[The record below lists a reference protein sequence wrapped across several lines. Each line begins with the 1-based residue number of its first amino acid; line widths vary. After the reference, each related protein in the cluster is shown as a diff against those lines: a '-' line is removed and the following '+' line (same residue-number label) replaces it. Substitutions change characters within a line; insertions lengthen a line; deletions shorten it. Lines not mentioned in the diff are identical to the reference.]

1 VRIRRGLRL
10 KVQPENAGAR
20 RALGIVCAQTR
31 DRAGLLTQVEELRAL
46 NPDFAE
52 KLEGLL
58 ANVTANS
65 EPRVN

>member
-1 VRIRRGLRL
+1 MRMRSGLRL

-20 RALGIVCAQTR
+20 RALGIVCGETR

-52 KLEGLL
+52 ELEGLL
-58 ANVTANS
+58 ANVTADG